1 MPFPFPELHNIGGR
15 YFWQHF
21 FLQRNAIS
29 IRISVSAPCCT
40 KYCICWTHG
49 GACSAETETDH
60 LHKVDCRYAVAVCSG
75 AEHRMKVSSYSSL
88 KVAAAG
94 RMLHAAAAHKA
105 TLHLQPAVLCSRQQP
120 LIKTFGSYPI
130 KFPSSLRVEKVL
142 SPIATCCPV
151 HTKRYYTLH

>member
-1 MPFPFPELHNIGGR
+1 MLYRSESLFAR
-15 YFWQHF
+15 
-21 FLQRNAIS
+21 
-29 IRISVSAPCCT
+29 PCCT

-60 LHKVDCRYAVAVCSG
+60 LHKVDCRHALALAVAVCSA
-75 AEHRMKVSSYSSL
+75 AEHRMKVSSDSSF
-88 KVAAAG
+88 KIAAAG

-105 TLHLQPAVLCSRQQP
+105 TLHLQPAVPCSRQQP

-142 SPIATCCPV
+142 NDDNFGPQLPLAVQFIL
-151 HTKRYYTLH
+151 R

>member
-1 MPFPFPELHNIGGR
+1 MLYRSESLFAR
-15 YFWQHF
+15 
-21 FLQRNAIS
+21 
-29 IRISVSAPCCT
+29 PCCS

-75 AEHRMKVSSYSSL
+75 AEHRMKVSSDSSL

-142 SPIATCCPV
+142 NDDNFGPQLPLAVQFIL
-151 HTKRYYTLH
+151 RYYTQH